1 MSLLVEEAIVG
12 FDYEEEEEEEEAR
25 ESCLKQSVKENSVS
39 VFCYVVV

>member
-12 FDYEEEEEEEEAR
+12 FDYEEEEEEEVR